1 MVDYDAAVA
10 AVQDPNADPILLA
23 KIAYENPEFGANVA
37 VNPRCYPGLK
47 RWIAEFGDE
56 RARETLAQYGFTADA
71 FGGPVQDQEA
81 PEQAAQQA
89 AEQQPADAYAADQ
102 YAAAQQTA
110 ADQTAAV
117 QTAAVQT
124 AADQYSAV
132 QPAADQYNAAQPA
145 ADQYAAQQ
153 PAAQAAFE
161 EPVAT
166 NPYGFTAE
174 QALTTTDQMQIAQIA
189 QYAPELRACIARN
202 PNTYPALI
210 EWLGQ
215 LGDPAI
221 NAALAFRQ

>member
-89 AEQQPADAYAADQ
+89 AEQQPADAYDADQ

-110 ADQTAAV
+110 ADQYAAV
-117 QTAAVQT
+117 Q
-124 AADQYSAV
+124 S
-132 QPAADQYNAAQPA
+132 AADQYNAAQPA

>member
-56 RARETLAQYGFTADA
+56 RARETLTQYGFTADA

-110 ADQTAAV
+110 V
-117 QTAAVQT
+117 
-124 AADQYSAV
+124 DQYA
-132 QPAADQYNAAQPA
+132 AAQPA
-145 ADQYAAQQ
+145 VDQYAAQQ

-221 NAALAFRQ
+221 NAALAFRL

>member
-47 RWIAEFGDE
+47 RRIAEFGDE

-102 YAAAQQTA
+102 PAAA
-110 ADQTAAV
+110 
-117 QTAAVQT
+117 
-124 AADQYSAV
+124 
-132 QPAADQYNAAQPA
+132 QPAADQYNDAQPA

>member
-124 AADQYSAV
+124 AAVQTAAV
-132 QPAADQYNAAQPA
+132 QTAAVQTA

-174 QALTTTDQMQIAQIA
+174 QALTTTDQMLIAQIA